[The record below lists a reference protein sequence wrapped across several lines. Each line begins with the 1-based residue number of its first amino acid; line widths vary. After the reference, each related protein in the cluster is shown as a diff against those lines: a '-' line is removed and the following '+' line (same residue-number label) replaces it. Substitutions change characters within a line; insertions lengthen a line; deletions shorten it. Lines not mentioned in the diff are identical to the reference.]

1 MGQRDFTL
9 VTDVSIGTAASS
21 LFKFMFEFL
30 TKTRMQILSVFFHPA
45 YFTICILMNWISM
58 YPIITVYVIIW
69 IFLKPSAHLYPL
81 RFIQHITIMSCA
93 ASLFH
98 CSECSKQAYPSLTEW

>member
-1 MGQRDFTL
+1 MGQRGFTL

-30 TKTRMQILSVFFHPA
+30 TKTRMQILSVCFHPA

-69 IFLKPSAHLYPL
+69 IFLKPSAYLYPSK
-81 RFIQHITIMSCA
+81 FIHHITNISCA
-93 ASLFH
+93 ACLFH
-98 CSECSKQAYPSLTEW
+98 CSECAMQAYPYLTEW